1 MVEGIAFLTVS
12 GPQQGGDRCRVRC
25 DFAKIVEAV
34 HGSLV
39 CAAGAVASG
48 SPREQCSWSKCPL
61 IAPLVHEKE
70 GHTNLSH
77 FDLTFWG
84 KHLLF
89 SH

>member
-39 CAAGAVASG
+39 CAADAVASG
-48 SPREQCSWSKCPL
+48 SPQEQAVFLEQVS
-61 IAPLVHEKE
+61 
-70 GHTNLSH
+70 
-77 FDLTFWG
+77 FDSPTG
-84 KHLLF
+84 T
-89 SH
+89 

>member
-1 MVEGIAFLTVS
+1 MVVG
-12 GPQQGGDRCRVRC
+12 CRVRC
-25 DFAKIVEAV
+25 DFAKIAEAV

-48 SPREQCSWSKCPL
+48 SPREQAVLLEQVSFDSRTGTS
-61 IAPLVHEKE
+61 E

-89 SH
+89 TH